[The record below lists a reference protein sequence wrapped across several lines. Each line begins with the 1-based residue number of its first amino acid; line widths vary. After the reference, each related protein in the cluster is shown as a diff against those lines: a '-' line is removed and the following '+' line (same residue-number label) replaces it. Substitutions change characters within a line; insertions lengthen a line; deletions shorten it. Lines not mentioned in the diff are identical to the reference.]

1 MNAPSTNTRAGFPI
15 VPHGA
20 PPKEPEVPRSTN
32 ARAGCAAN
40 IAAFEGAWYG
50 QHAVSN
56 DDADEFR
63 QRIER
68 IKQAL
73 AAPRGAAA

>member
-1 MNAPSTNTRAGFPI
+1 MTAPSTNARAGYPI

-20 PPKEPEVPRSTN
+20 LPKEPEVPRSTN
-32 ARAGCAAN
+32 ARAGFAAN

-50 QHAVSN
+50 PHEVSAG
-56 DDADEFR
+56 DADEFR

-73 AAPRGAAA
+73 AAPRGAVA